1 MVWDGEC
8 NFCRMCAER
17 FSSYKQQKVDLVPYQ
32 ELPSKYPQ
40 APEKDYAAA
49 VVLFTPAGNSYR
61 AAAAVYR
68 FYAEYPWR
76 GWAFWAYQKF
86 RWFSA
91 LSEWGYRLVANH
103 RRIFRWLVTLFWG
116 KSFALSTYRA
126 SGWFFGRMLGVTILI
141 ALLSLWVQS
150 AGLIGMEGI
159 VPFQENLD
167 QVRNNSANNT
177 TGTSPWL
184 IRPTLLWLIS
194 GNNGLSFLFTIGTLA
209 SLLLIIGVGPHI
221 AVLISWICYLSLMV
235 VAQPFLNFQWD
246 ILLLETMFLSVLSL
260 IHI

>member
-1 MVWDGEC
+1 MGSAISAA
-8 NFCRMCAER
+8 CAR
-17 FSSYKQQKVDLVPYQ
+17 SASVLISSKKWTWFRIRNYLQNIP
-32 ELPSKYPQ
+32 LPSKYPQ

-116 KSFALSTYRA
+116 KSFALSSYRA
-126 SGWFFGRMLGVTILI
+126 SGWVFGRMLGVTTLI
-141 ALLSLWVQS
+141 AFLSLWVQS
-150 AGLIGMEGI
+150 AGLIGPEGI

-167 QVRNNSANNT
+167 QVRDSSAN
-177 TGTSPWL
+177 GTSPWL
-184 IRPTLLWLIS
+184 LRPTLLWLIS
-194 GNNGLSFLFTIGTLA
+194 GTGGLSFLFTIGTLA
-209 SLLLIIGVGPHI
+209 ALLLIIGFVPHF
-221 AVLISWICYLSLMV
+221 AVMTGWVCYLICCFWKRCSY
-235 VAQPFLNFQWD
+235 QSSFYPG
-246 ILLLETMFLSVLSL
+246 
-260 IHI
+260 